1 MKPSLLGAAAVVL
14 ALGLLGCSER
24 RPSGSIAFWL
34 SSRHVAPPGPAAP
47 ASPTTSADLPAAGDS
62 ALVALGRDSIIMRRV
77 ELVLKDVQ
85 LAPTESGECEPGEE
99 EHCAALE
106 PGPVLIALPLGD
118 LAEHITTVRAA
129 ADTFIGFHFA
139 IHRPDSSQDGPFL
152 AAHPEFANTSI
163 RVAGTFSRRGA
174 RRDFVYTTD
183 FSEREE
189 GALHPPL
196 IVLPGATAN
205 VTFRLNVAGWFI
217 TADKTALIDPATANR
232 GQPNQ
237 TLVQDNI
244 RTSVAAF
251 RDDDHDG
258 RDDDNAA
265 ALAPVSGRDAPASTP
280 DAPTSGLPAP
290 APAVSPWPAHQE
302 SGSVMALLA
311 NAPGSVPRC
320 RQDAPRLTPDS
331 IGPFRLEQTLSELQ
345 RECPRFLYGW
355 QLDPDGFPVP
365 AVVVRLGAAI
375 TTALLTDTLPTATVR
390 QVDVAH
396 GAVRTAEGM
405 GVGSTLRE
413 LQRSY
418 GAPGASEPG
427 CELRVWFATL
437 PGLAFRMEFPPRQRR
452 ACGGLSEEPLPPDLR
467 VAGVI
472 LVPS

>member
-1 MKPSLLGAAAVVL
+1 MKLSLLGAAAVAL

-24 RPSGSIAFWL
+24 RPSGSIAFRL
-34 SSRHVAPPGPAAP
+34 SSRHVAPLGPAAQG
-47 ASPTTSADLPAAGDS
+47 SSTTSPSLLAAGDS

-106 PGPVLIALPLGD
+106 TGPVLIALPLGD
-118 LAEHITTVRAA
+118 LPEHITTVRAA

-139 IHRPDSSQDGPFL
+139 IGPFL
-152 AAHPEFANTSI
+152 AAHPDFANTSI
-163 RVAGTFSRRGA
+163 RVAGTFSHRGA

-189 GALHPPL
+189 GALQPPL

-205 VTFRLNVAGWFI
+205 VTFRLNVAGWFL

-232 GQPNQ
+232 GLPNQ

-258 RDDDNAA
+258 REDDNEA
-265 ALAPVSGRDAPASTP
+265 ALAPVSGRDAPGSAL

-302 SGSVMALLA
+302 SSSVTALLA
-311 NAPGSVPRC
+311 SAPGRVPRC

-345 RECPRFLYGW
+345 RQCPRLLYGW

-375 TTALLTDTLPTATVR
+375 TTALLTDTLATATVR

-396 GAVRTAEGM
+396 GAVRTTEGM

-413 LQRSY
+413 LQRFY

-427 CELRVWFATL
+427 CELRVWFASL